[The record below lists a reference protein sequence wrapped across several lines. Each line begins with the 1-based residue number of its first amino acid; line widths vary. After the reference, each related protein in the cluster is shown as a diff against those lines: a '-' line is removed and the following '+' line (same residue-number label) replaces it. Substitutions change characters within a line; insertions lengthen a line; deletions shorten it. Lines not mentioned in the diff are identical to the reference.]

1 MLQYGGIMSKIG
13 TDKLTEILK
22 IFQSMTCEEYDILFR
37 MLDEKKPFAT
47 CITPAGITV
56 YGDDR

>member
-1 MLQYGGIMSKIG
+1 MSKIG

-22 IFQSMTCEEYDILFR
+22 IFQSMTCEEYDVLFK

-47 CITPAGITV
+47 CITASKITD
-56 YGDDR
+56 YGVDK

>member
-1 MLQYGGIMSKIG
+1 MSKIG
-13 TDKLTEILK
+13 TDKLAEILK
-22 IFQSMTCEEYDILFR
+22 IFQSMTCEEYDVLFK

-47 CITPAGITV
+47 CITPAGITE